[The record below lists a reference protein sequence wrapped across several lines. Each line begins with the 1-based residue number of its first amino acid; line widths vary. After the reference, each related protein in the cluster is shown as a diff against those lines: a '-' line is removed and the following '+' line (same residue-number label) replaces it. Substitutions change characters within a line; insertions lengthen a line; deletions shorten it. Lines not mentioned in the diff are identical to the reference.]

1 MSSSSTTNTAAPH
14 VWRGVIMIAILWVGY
29 VNFAMSWVG
38 GSMLSSQ
45 IIDYFFGHPVSP
57 IVAQVI
63 NYSITTARVIA
74 NLLAAIILVK
84 MGPKKAAILAL
95 IMLMFSLVAI
105 HMPNYWAYTF
115 ARMIMALGGS
125 ILVVYVNPV
134 ITNYIP
140 QDKKVIA
147 AGFNVLSYNV
157 GAFIASLLFFFF
169 ADSLKLDWQ
178 LTLTAIASVSVV
190 LLILWLIFAEDFNVH
205 GGGSAVADPTATY
218 GAVIKTSFIW
228 KYTAVFTGFV
238 FLYILALTSLPA
250 ILGSTLG
257 LNGALIGL
265 MVAGGAILGTPVG
278 IMYGKKNVNR
288 KTVLYISGF
297 MMVVS
302 MALLFI
308 ISYTEYKVMSYLV
321 AFIAGFFM
329 FIQYPIFMNI
339 PHEMKGLSPKKVTII
354 FGYLWAGT
362 YVGYTLL
369 TIVWSLIWGSYG
381 IEASL
386 VFYVAAAAVL
396 YAVCIALPET
406 NPHND
411 ADKI

>member
-1 MSSSSTTNTAAPH
+1 
-14 VWRGVIMIAILWVGY
+14 MIAILWCGY
-29 VNFAMSWVG
+29 VNFAASWVG
-38 GSMLSSQ
+38 GSLLGNE
-45 IIDYFFGHPVSP
+45 IINYFFGHPVSTV
-57 IVAQVI
+57 VAQVI
-63 NYSITTARVIA
+63 NYSITIARVIA
-74 NLLAAIILVK
+74 NLLAAVILVK
-84 MGPKKAAILAL
+84 LGPKKAAIFAF
-95 IMLMFSLVAI
+95 IMLLFSLVAI
-105 HMPNYWAYTF
+105 QMPNYWAYTV

-147 AGFNVLSYNV
+147 AGFSVLSYNV
-157 GAFIASLLFFFF
+157 GAFIASLLFFFW
-169 ADSLKLDWQ
+169 ADALKIDWKM
-178 LTLTAIASVSVV
+178 TLTAIASVSVI
-190 LLILWLIFAEDFNVH
+190 LLILWIIFAEDFNV
-205 GGGSAVADPTATY
+205 SAAAKSNDPTDTY
-218 GAVIKTSFIW
+218 GAVLKDSFIW

-250 ILGSTLG
+250 VLGSTLG

-278 IMYGKKNVNR
+278 IMFGRKDVSR
-288 KTVLYISGF
+288 KTVLYISGI
-297 MMVVS
+297 MMVVG

-308 ISYTEYKVMSYLV
+308 ISYTEYKSLSYLV

-362 YVGYTLL
+362 YLGYTLL
-369 TIVWSLIWGSYG
+369 TIIWSIIKDAYG

-386 VFYVAAAAVL
+386 VFYVLAAAVF
-396 YAVCIALPET
+396 YAVCVSLPET
-406 NPHND
+406 NPHKKENN
-411 ADKI
+411 